1 MSGRGKGPRAH
12 RRRPTECRRSQGRN
26 PGQSERRSPAQG
38 PLQPLPQGTCAKGHT
53 TSGWVLVALST
64 SATKRMLGLIP
75 LAWFHKAG
83 HATQQFHCCP
93 GGSGR
98 CPRCSCCV
106 RRGRPLAD
114 AIAAPGRT
122 RPAAEEGS
130 LEFQKVASQHVF
142 LPWVPG
148 FSADK

>member
-1 MSGRGKGPRAH
+1 MPPNSSTA
-12 RRRPTECRRSQGRN
+12 
-26 PGQSERRSPAQG
+26 A
-38 PLQPLPQGTCAKGHT
+38 
-53 TSGWVLVALST
+53 LVA
-64 SATKRMLGLIP
+64 AEGV
-75 LAWFHKAG
+75 
-83 HATQQFHCCP
+83 P
-93 GGSGR
+93 G
-98 CPRCSCCV
+98 CNCCV